1 MTSITCEQL
10 PALFQGVAAIFAEKK
25 EELCNMDAQMGDGD
39 LGLTMDKGYGA
50 LPALLQENMEAG
62 DIGKTLMKG
71 GMKMSSLVPSTMG
84 TLMSSGI
91 MEGGKALKGKDAM
104 GPRELA
110 DCLTAFAA
118 GVQKR
123 GKCQPG
129 DRTILDALDAGA
141 QAAAKAAEE
150 GGDLSAVIAAACEGA
165 AGPGG
170 GGHQGYGPQ
179 IRQGRRLRRQG
190 QGGPRP
196 GGHGRPVYAPGA
208 SAGHRGAVIPFFRD
222 WRTAVLQSLRV
233 SPALL
238 NGRECYDKGRII
250 VFMERRRLGSCNL
263 RGLLYGPPGRTG
275 TSYQLRRLY

>member
-150 GGDLSAVIAAACEGA
+150 GGDLSAVIAAKAKGVPDQGA
-165 AGPGG
+165 IAGLYML
-170 GGHQGYGPQ
+170 QGLQ
-179 IRQGRRLRRQG
+179 
-190 QGGPRP
+190 
-196 GGHGRPVYAPGA
+196 
-208 SAGHRGAVIPFFRD
+208 RGIA
-222 WRTAVLQSLRV
+222 
-233 SPALL
+233 AL
-238 NGRECYDKGRII
+238 
-250 VFMERRRLGSCNL
+250 
-263 RGLLYGPPGRTG
+263 
-275 TSYQLRRLY
+275 

>member
-50 LPALLQENMEAG
+50 LPTLLQENMEAG
-62 DIGKTLMKG
+62 DIGKALMKG

-110 DCLTAFAA
+110 DYLTAFAA

-123 GKCQPG
+123 GKCQLG
-129 DRTILDALDAGA
+129 DRTILDAVDPAA
-141 QAAAKAAEE
+141 RAAEQAAAE
-150 GGDLSAVIAAACEGA
+150 GGDLAAVLNAACEGA
-165 AGPGG
+165 A
-170 GGHQGYGPQ
+170 QGVEATKAMTPKFGKAAVFAAKATGVPDQ
-179 IRQGRRLRRQG
+179 
-190 QGGPRP
+190 
-196 GGHGRPVYAPGA
+196 
-208 SAGHRGAVIPFFRD
+208 GAVAGTCMLD
-222 WRTAVLQSLRV
+222 GL
-233 SPALL
+233 
-238 NGRECYDKGRII
+238 K
-250 VFMERRRLGSCNL
+250 
-263 RGLLYGPPGRTG
+263 RGLEAL
-275 TSYQLRRLY
+275 

>member
-25 EELCNMDAQMGDGD
+25 VELCNMDAQMGDGD

-129 DRTILDALDAGA
+129 DRTILDALEAGA

-165 AGPGG
+165 A
-170 GGHQGYGPQ
+170 QGVEATKDMVPKFGKAAVFAAKAKGVPD
-179 IRQGRRLRRQG
+179 QGAMAGLYMLQG
-190 QGGPRP
+190 LE
-196 GGHGRPVYAPGA
+196 
-208 SAGHRGAVIPFFRD
+208 RGIA
-222 WRTAVLQSLRV
+222 
-233 SPALL
+233 AL
-238 NGRECYDKGRII
+238 
-250 VFMERRRLGSCNL
+250 
-263 RGLLYGPPGRTG
+263 
-275 TSYQLRRLY
+275 